1 MAWPLNGGASL
12 PRAEDVQLLALA
24 ICPVA
29 EHVLEEA
36 INGRRVIVE
45 EIMSE

>member
-1 MAWPLNGGASL
+1 MAWPLNGGGS
-12 PRAEDVQLLALA
+12 PGAEDVQLPALA

-36 INGRRVIVE
+36 INGRRVIAE